1 MYVPL
6 SLLSIIVVK
15 VTTTKF
21 SNQGQEFGDII
32 PYLALNLATFSFL
45 AFTKKERQT
54 MEVVVGKKSGLDET
68 SLKVVR
74 QLERILIILS
84 NILQMFNESYNHHLT
99 LTT

>member
-1 MYVPL
+1 
-6 SLLSIIVVK
+6 
-15 VTTTKF
+15 
-21 SNQGQEFGDII
+21 
-32 PYLALNLATFSFL
+32 
-45 AFTKKERQT
+45 
-54 MEVVVGKKSGLDET
+54 MEVVVSEKSGLDET